1 MTRFSILPAALALSF
16 ALVPSLRAQPPD
28 VSKVEVK
35 AEKLAEGVHM
45 LTGAGG
51 NIGVLSGPDGV
62 LLVDD
67 QYAPLTPKIKAAVAA
82 ISEKPIRFVLNTHW
96 HGDHTGGN
104 ENLGGAGVV
113 IVAHDNVRKRM
124 SVDQFIEAF
133 GAKFPASPAVALP
146 VVTFSDTV
154 TFHLNG
160 EEIHAFHVAPAHTD
174 GDSIIVFRKAKV
186 VHMGDTFFNGLYP
199 FIDASTGGS
208 VEGMIAAADRVLG
221 MVDETFRLIPGH
233 GPSARRADLVAFR
246 AMLAGVRDKMK
257 PLVAAGKTL
266 AEVQAAKPTAAWDE
280 AWGKGFLKPEQF
292 VAVAYAA
299 LGGKSK

>member
-16 ALVPSLRAQPPD
+16 APVSYLRAQGQD
-28 VSKVEVK
+28 FSKVEV
-35 AEKLAEGVHM
+35 AGEKLAEGVHM

-51 NIGVLSGPDGV
+51 NIGVSSGPDGV
-62 LLVDD
+62 FLIDD
-67 QYAPLTPKIKAAVAA
+67 QYAPLTPKVKAAVAA
-82 ISEKPIRFVLNTHW
+82 ISDKPIRFVLNTHW

-104 ENLGGAGVV
+104 ENLGSGGVL

-124 SVDQFIEAF
+124 SVEQFIEAF
-133 GAKFPASPAVALP
+133 GSKVAAAPVVALP

-160 EEIHAFHVAPAHTD
+160 DEIHAFHVPPAHTD
-174 GDSIIVFRKAKV
+174 GDSIVVFRKAKV

-199 FIDASTGGS
+199 FIDVSSGGS
-208 VEGMIAAADRVLG
+208 LEGMIAAADRVLG
-221 MVDETFRLIPGH
+221 MVDDTFRLIPGH
-233 GPSARRADLVAFR
+233 GPSARRPDLAAFR
-246 AMLAGVRDKMK
+246 AMLAGVRDTVK
-257 PLVAAGKTL
+257 PMVTAGKTL

-280 AWGKGFLKPEQF
+280 KWGKGFLKPEQF
-292 VAVAYAA
+292 VAIAYSA